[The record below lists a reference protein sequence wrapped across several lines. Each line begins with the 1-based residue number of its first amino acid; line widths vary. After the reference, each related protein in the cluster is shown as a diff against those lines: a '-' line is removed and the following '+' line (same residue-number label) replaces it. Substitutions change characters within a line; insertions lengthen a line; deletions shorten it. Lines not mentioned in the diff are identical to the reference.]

1 MYCPIFDSR
10 ITFDSIQ
17 KRNFQK
23 PVGFM
28 WSQHV
33 SFIFGLVFFLLMIR
47 NIKEFVLRMK
57 SKSDNSIVYS
67 FGRWCL

>member
-1 MYCPIFDSR
+1 MYCPSFDSR

-33 SFIFGLVFFLLMIR
+33 SFIFRLVFFFI
-47 NIKEFVLRMK
+47 ND
-57 SKSDNSIVYS
+57 S
-67 FGRWCL
+67 